1 MLNPTKRILSEIN
14 LKIDEVFKAI
24 NDNFS
29 DTVTEKDKQLGKYE
43 EQIETLTTELSELKE
58 RYKNLS
64 AKAGGLTRGNNK
76 LKSDKVILEKEVKNK
91 NKIIQSQLQAIE
103 VFREKSV
110 EIEKLRAVILQ
121 QEKIISK
128 KILGTPSKEKIINY
142 DRKAPIMK

>member
-1 MLNPTKRILSEIN
+1 MLKSKKKILSEIN
-14 LKIDEVFKAI
+14 LKIDETFKAI

-29 DTVTEKDKQLGKYE
+29 DTVMEKDKQLGKYE
-43 EQIETLTTELSELKE
+43 EQIETLATELSELKE

>member
-1 MLNPTKRILSEIN
+1 MLNSKKRILSEIN

-43 EQIETLTTELSELKE
+43 EQIETLATELSDLKE

-64 AKAGGLTRGNNK
+64 AKAGGLTGGNNK
-76 LKSDKVILEKEVKNK
+76 LKSDKVKLEKEVKNK
-91 NKIIQSQLQAIE
+91 NKIIQKQLQTIE
-103 VFREKSV
+103 KFREKFV
-110 EIEKLRAVILQ
+110 ETEKLRAVIIQ

-128 KILGTPSKEKIINY
+128 KISGSPNKEKIINY

>member
-1 MLNPTKRILSEIN
+1 MLKSKKKILSEIN
-14 LKIDEVFKAI
+14 LKIDETFKAI

-29 DTVTEKDKQLGKYE
+29 DTVMKKDKQLGKYE
-43 EQIETLTTELSELKE
+43 EQIETLATELSELKE
-58 RYKNLS
+58 RYKNLF

-76 LKSDKVILEKEVKNK
+76 LKNDKVILEKEIKNK

>member
-43 EQIETLTTELSELKE
+43 EQIETLATELSDLKE
-58 RYKNLS
+58 KYKNLS

-76 LKSDKVILEKEVKNK
+76 LKNDKVMLKKEVKNK
-91 NKIIQSQLQAIE
+91 NKIIQNQLQTIE
-103 VFREKSV
+103 EFRGKFV
-110 EIEKLRAVILQ
+110 ETEKLRAVIIQ

-128 KILGTPSKEKIINY
+128 KISGSPNKEKIINY